1 MVFFLEITNIWQK
14 SRDFWFVD
22 FLLETFKI
30 HCLLWIFCCF
40 ERVLSM
46 FCLKLSLILNF
57 KNAFLSKTTFRSIF
71 ESFDGVLRA
80 KEIYRLGSM
89 DSKICTLAKNV

>member
-30 HCLLWIFCCF
+30 HCLVWIFLLFLMCF
-40 ERVLSM
+40 INVL
-46 FCLKLSLILNF
+46 F
-57 KNAFLSKTTFRSIF
+57 KVITNPKFYKRCFIKDDLQKHF
-71 ESFDGVLRA
+71 
-80 KEIYRLGSM
+80 
-89 DSKICTLAKNV
+89 